1 MGSLNFL
8 FAVSNPRSLVH
19 LMGIVRA
26 STDKGHDVKIFFN
39 EDSVKLLVQYP
50 LLSELEVEMLA
61 CHTTCR
67 FMNIEEENLIRN
79 AKMTSM
85 AELVMLM
92 ESMDRTL
99 FLG

>member
-1 MGSLNFL
+1 MNFL
-8 FAVSNPRSLVH
+8 FAVSNPKSLIH
-19 LMGIVRA
+19 LMGMVRA
-26 STDKGHDVKIFFN
+26 STDRGHDVKIFFN

-50 LLSELEVEMLA
+50 VLSELGVEMHA
-61 CHTTCR
+61 CQTVCR
-67 FMNIEEENLIRN
+67 FMNIEEEDLIRN

>member
-1 MGSLNFL
+1 
-8 FAVSNPRSLVH
+8 
-19 LMGIVRA
+19 MGIVRA

-39 EDSVKLLVQYP
+39 EDSVKLLVRYP
-50 LLSELEVEMLA
+50 VLSELGVEMLA

-67 FMNIEEENLIRN
+67 DMNIEEGDLINN
-79 AKMTSM
+79 ARMTSM

>member
-1 MGSLNFL
+1 MNFL
-8 FAVSNPRSLVH
+8 FAVSKTKSVIH
-19 LMGIVRA
+19 LMGMVRA
-26 STDKGHDVKIFFN
+26 STEKGHDVKIFFN
-39 EDSVKLLVQYP
+39 EDSVKLLVRYP
-50 LLSELEVEMLA
+50 VLSELGVEMLA

-67 FMNIEEENLIRN
+67 YMNIEEGDLINN
-79 AKMTSM
+79 ARMTSM

>member
-1 MGSLNFL
+1 M
-8 FAVSNPRSLVH
+8 H

-39 EDSVKLLVQYP
+39 EDSVKLLVRYP
-50 LLSELEVEMLA
+50 VLSELGVEMLA

-67 FMNIEEENLIRN
+67 DMNIEEGDLISN
-79 AKMTSM
+79 ARMTSM

>member
-1 MGSLNFL
+1 
-8 FAVSNPRSLVH
+8 
-19 LMGIVRA
+19 MGIVRA

-39 EDSVKLLVQYP
+39 EDSVKLLVRYP
-50 LLSELEVEMLA
+50 VLSELGVEMLA

-67 FMNIEEENLIRN
+67 DMNIEEGDLISN
-79 AKMTSM
+79 ARMTSM

>member
-1 MGSLNFL
+1 
-8 FAVSNPRSLVH
+8 
-19 LMGIVRA
+19 MGIVRA

-39 EDSVKLLVQYP
+39 EDSVKLLVRYP
-50 LLSELEVEMLA
+50 VLSELGVEMLA

-67 FMNIEEENLIRN
+67 YMNIEEGDLINN
-79 AKMTSM
+79 ARMTSM

>member
-1 MGSLNFL
+1 
-8 FAVSNPRSLVH
+8 
-19 LMGIVRA
+19 MGIVRA

-39 EDSVKLLVQYP
+39 EDSVKLLVRYP
-50 LLSELEVEMLA
+50 VLSELGVEMLA

-67 FMNIEEENLIRN
+67 YMNIEEGDLIKN
-79 AKMTSM
+79 ARMTSM